1 MPDLHAY
8 GKVSKGINMFSR
20 LSSPGIIMD
29 NLRSLS
35 LSLTVCSLFIP
46 FLGAEAVIVATG
58 ILLGSYYGYVIEKQ
72 IHELR
77 TLGGRI
83 MKGKSWDYLVLA

>member
-1 MPDLHAY
+1 
-8 GKVSKGINMFSR
+8 MFSR
-20 LSSPGIIMD
+20 LSGPGIVMD

-35 LSLTVCSLFIP
+35 LSLVVCSLLAP
-46 FLGAEAVIVATG
+46 VLGAETIIMTTG

-72 IHELR
+72 MHELR

>member
-1 MPDLHAY
+1 
-8 GKVSKGINMFSR
+8 MFSR
-20 LSSPGIIMD
+20 LSSPGIVMD

-35 LSLTVCSLFIP
+35 LSLVVCSLFAP
-46 FLGAEAVIVATG
+46 VLGTETVIVTTG

-72 IHELR
+72 MHELR